1 MGVMKVFKDEFGN
14 SWVAKAV
21 EEETPRHH
29 GRWYLVFHPE
39 HDPAKTYDVPTIRW
53 QTQATAARTLETI
66 SDFELRRRVNSAQ
79 LQQAAEPVGHQEAE
93 HKAPRVQTNV
103 NAG

>member
-14 SWVAKAV
+14 SWVAKAI
-21 EEETPRHH
+21 EETTPRHH

-39 HDPAKTYDVPTIRW
+39 HDPGRVYDVPTVRW
-53 QTQATAARTLETI
+53 QTQATAARTLATI

-79 LQQAAEPVGHQEAE
+79 LQQAAEPAGHREAE

-103 NAG
+103 NSG